1 MTMVAETRRASSAS
15 FTGFSASALDFLKE
29 LESHNDRNWFRQ
41 HGSDYRRLITE
52 PACAL
57 ITSLA
62 PLLSSKLGAQLR
74 VEPRPGGSLLRP
86 QRDARFTPQT
96 PYRPYLELW
105 FWEGEGPSRLHP
117 GYFLRVA
124 PTANWMGAGL
134 RSFPPETLA
143 AYRRAVDEPNCG
155 LELARLLRRLEGRGW
170 QVDGPN
176 LSRVP
181 TPYPQDHERAGLLRH
196 TGLVVQSSDLLAEAL
211 FVPELPIQLVEAY
224 RSLKPLHRW
233 LVNLQART
241 VVPPPSVCDSREL
254 VGSDEIAREA
264 STRLQSPAPLA
275 VTTARTPRN
284 SSRTPAALET

>member
-1 MTMVAETRRASSAS
+1 MTLAAETRPASSAS
-15 FTGFSASALDFLKE
+15 FRGFSPSALDFLSA
-29 LESHNDRNWFRQ
+29 LENHNDRDWFRQ
-41 HGSDYRRLITE
+41 HELDYRRLITE

-62 PLLSSKLGAQLR
+62 PLLRSQLGAQLR

-124 PTANWMGAGL
+124 PTANWVGAGR
-134 RSFPPETLA
+134 RSFPPDALA
-143 AYRRAVDEPNCG
+143 AYRRAVDEPSRG

-170 QVDGPN
+170 QVDGAN

-181 TPYPQDHERAGLLRH
+181 APYPQDHERAGLLRH
-196 TGLVVQSSDLLAEAL
+196 RGLVMRRSDLLADAL
-211 FVPELPIQLVEAY
+211 FVPELPAHLVEAY

-233 LVNLQART
+233 LVNLQAGT
-241 VVPPPSVCDSREL
+241 FVPPP
-254 VGSDEIAREA
+254 
-264 STRLQSPAPLA
+264 
-275 VTTARTPRN
+275 
-284 SSRTPAALET
+284 